1 MPFIDEERGVLVL
14 RIVYDGPPFSGKT
27 TSLKTL
33 ASRLGIE
40 VVTPAEEN
48 GRTLFFDWADYVGGL
63 FEGRRIRCQIVS
75 VPGQADFERRRQ
87 ALLEAADAVIFVADT
102 RASALE
108 PSLRAL
114 GAMVEHCRMQRPP
127 VGVVMQANKRD
138 DASSVPIGALRA
150 RLSEIAPIAV
160 NETIAT
166 DGDGVRETFVFA
178 VRLALDRVRAMTE
191 AGDLRMGRPDI
202 DAPSDLL
209 ANLEALEDDA
219 RAEQPTLTLSE
230 APECAEAAGRAAES
244 IEEAVLAADRFRAEL
259 AFTPDPSMPGGFI
272 WPPVDGRALLHEV
285 SKLGLEPRRNDA
297 GEWEAR
303 GGGWRFHSTP
313 HAIHEGAAAGRSALV
328 AWARLHAGRIKHL
341 SAGRVLVLADAGE
354 DRHRVWQLLRVQ
366 PSLRD
371 SVRTALRDG
380 SPADAARDL
389 SVIAGKLA
397 LARELFADVQ
407 VALPCTL
414 RTIGCDRTGQPVYV
428 GLMPDPGHDAAPLP
442 GADDLIERELAP
454 LMQQLRREHD
464 GFLEIVRALRSNAR
478 TAPGHGHVRIVAD
491 IGARTAEH
499 WYGIS

>member
-102 RASALE
+102 REAALE

-114 GAMVEHCRMQRPP
+114 GKAIERCRAQRPP
-127 VGVVMQANKRD
+127 IGVVMQANKRD
-138 DASSVPIGALRA
+138 DASSVPLATLRA
-150 RLSEIAPIAV
+150 RLAEIAPIAI
-160 NETIAT
+160 NETVAT

-178 VRLALDRVRAMTE
+178 VRLALDRVRAMAE
-191 AGDLRMGRPDI
+191 AGGPRTGRPDI
-202 DAPSDLL
+202 DAPADLL

-219 RAEQPTLTLSE
+219 RAQRP
-230 APECAEAAGRAAES
+230 RAARAGTLAHEPIERAAQS
-244 IEEAVLAADRFRAEL
+244 IEEALHAAHRFRAEL
-259 AFTPDPSMPGGFI
+259 AFAPDPTTPGGLI

-285 SKLGLEPRRNDA
+285 SQLGLTPRRNEA
-297 GEWEAR
+297 GEWEAS
-303 GGGWRFHSTP
+303 GGGWRFHSSP
-313 HAIHEGAAAGRSALV
+313 HAIHDSGQAARGALI
-328 AWARLHAGRIKHL
+328 AWARLHASRLKHL
-341 SAGRVLVLADAGE
+341 SGGRVLVLADAGE
-354 DRHRVWQLLRVQ
+354 DRQRVWQLLRQQ
-366 PSLRD
+366 PSLLEH
-371 SVRTALRDG
+371 VRATVQA
-380 SPADAARDL
+380 SSASDAAREL
-389 SVIAGKLA
+389 SVVASKLA
-397 LARELFADVQ
+397 LARELFADAQ
-407 VALPCTL
+407 VDLPCSL

-428 GLMPDPGHDAAPLP
+428 GLMPDAGHDGCALP
-442 GADDLIERELAP
+442 EVDALFERELAP

-464 GFLEIVRALRSNAR
+464 GFLELVRELRVSAR
-478 TAPGHGHVRIVAD
+478 SLPSHNHARIVAD
-491 IGARTAEH
+491 IGSRTAEH
-499 WYGIS
+499 WYGLS